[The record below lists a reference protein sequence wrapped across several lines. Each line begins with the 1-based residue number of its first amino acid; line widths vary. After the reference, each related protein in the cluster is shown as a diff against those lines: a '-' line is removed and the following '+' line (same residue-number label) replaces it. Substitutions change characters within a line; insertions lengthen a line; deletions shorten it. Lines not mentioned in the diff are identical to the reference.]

1 MKPDKVKRIVQLDA
15 KLTKLKDML
24 FSLKT
29 NDDINLYIKRRI
41 PQSNPYIQVI
51 PLDEEYI
58 KLALNTIKEKI
69 TNDILEIKEELKNL

>member
-58 KLALNTIKEKI
+58 KLALKK
-69 TNDILEIKEELKNL
+69 K

>member
-41 PQSNPYIQVI
+41 PQSNPYIQRI

-58 KLALNTIKEKI
+58 KLALNTVKEKI
-69 TNDILEIKEELKNL
+69 TIKKFIIKKL